1 MILNTKYVNIIV
13 SWYFLI
19 ENLIPVMVWFHGGG
33 LTTGSGSPE
42 EYGPKYWMDDGSVV
56 LVSINYRLNVFG
68 FFSLGN
74 DEVPGNQGLR
84 DQQLALSWIK
94 DNIAGFGGDP
104 ELVTIFGQ
112 SAGSYSV
119 YQQVLSPRAR
129 GLFKRAI
136 GQSIGPLGV
145 TDLEFSGEIATR

>member
-1 MILNTKYVNIIV
+1 
-13 SWYFLI
+13 
-19 ENLIPVMVWFHGGG
+19 MVWIHGGV
-33 LTTGSGSPE
+33 LTTGSGNPQ
-42 EYGPKYWMDDGSVV
+42 EYGPQYFMDDGSVV
-56 LVSINYRLNVFG
+56 LVTINYRLNVFG

-84 DQQLALSWIK
+84 DQQLALSWVQ
-94 DNIAGFGGDP
+94 DNIAAFGGNPD
-104 ELVTIFGQ
+104 LVTIFGQ

-119 YQQVLSPRAR
+119 YQQVLSPQAK

-145 TDLEFSGEIATR
+145 TDLEFSGETAIR